1 MKDTM
6 ERELDIGQ
14 LLRMLLKKAQYIAL
28 ITALVAVIG
37 VAVSVLTTK
46 PVYEAKAKMIINADT
61 SRPIVSGDQLAASIK
76 LVDTCTAIIRSRT
89 VLVPVIQTLNLPDS
103 SDSLASK
110 ISVAPVNET
119 QIMQITVRYE
129 NVETA
134 KAITAKIMEVAPA
147 IIVEA
152 LEASPVKEVESVYAS
167 DTPVSL
173 SLTSTVV
180 LYSVLGF
187 ALGCGLF
194 IALHLLNNTFLTE
207 YDIRQTLGVPVLGV
221 IPAVESCSKK
231 REKVRGELQ

>member
-1 MKDTM
+1 
-6 ERELDIGQ
+6 
-14 LLRMLLKKAQYIAL
+14 
-28 ITALVAVIG
+28 
-37 VAVSVLTTK
+37 
-46 PVYEAKAKMIINADT
+46 
-61 SRPIVSGDQLAASIK
+61 
-76 LVDTCTAIIRSRT
+76 
-89 VLVPVIQTLNLPDS
+89 
-103 SDSLASK
+103 
-110 ISVAPVNET
+110 
-119 QIMQITVRYE
+119 MQITVRYE

-152 LEASPVKEVESVYAS
+152 LEASSVKEVESVYAS

-187 ALGCGLF
+187 VLGCGLF
-194 IALHLLNNTFLTE
+194 VALHLLNNTFLTE